1 MIKEWK
7 ATATI
12 ESSNNNKF
20 IQTVLFSEDQIII
33 AKSEDELPTA
43 AYQMNK
49 TATKCPMKG
58 PTSKRETM
66 EMCGKNL

>member
-12 ESSNNNKF
+12 ESSNNKF
-20 IQTVLFSEDQIII
+20 IQTILSSEDQIII

-43 AYQMNK
+43 AYQMNE
-49 TATKCPMKG
+49 TATKYSMKR

>member
-7 ATATI
+7 AVTTI
-12 ESSNNNKF
+12 ESSNNKVS
-20 IQTVLFSEDQIII
+20 QTILYSEDQIII

-43 AYQMNK
+43 AYQTNK
-49 TATKCPMKG
+49 TATKYSMRR

-66 EMCGKNL
+66 EMCGKHF